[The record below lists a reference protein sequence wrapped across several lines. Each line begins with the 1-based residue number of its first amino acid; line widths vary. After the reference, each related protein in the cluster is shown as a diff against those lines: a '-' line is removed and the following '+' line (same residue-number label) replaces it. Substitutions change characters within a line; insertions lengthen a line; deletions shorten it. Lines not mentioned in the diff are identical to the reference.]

1 MADVMAVVGFVA
13 RRAGHGLR
21 QYFGTVV
28 LTGFTI
34 ALNLALFG
42 GFLLLQL
49 NLEKLLRSWG
59 DRIEMIAYLSPT
71 IAAAELNTLLA
82 TLEAYPEIERVHH
95 TTQEQ
100 ARRDFQAALGVQAGL
115 LDGLPPN
122 VLPASVEITLRPD
135 LRDDAV
141 LEQLAERLRRQKEF
155 TQIDYPQQWVERL
168 GSLVAALHW
177 LKWLI
182 GGVLFLAA
190 FFIVTRMVKLAVL
203 ARRQEIEVMQLI
215 GATETLIQAPVAIE
229 GFFHGL
235 LGACGAVA
243 MVWGVYRLLRDDPA
257 GLSSIIPALSQLE
270 FLDGPSISL
279 IVSIGVVLGVAASV
293 FALRGMVCSWKVSR
307 PAR

>member
-1 MADVMAVVGFVA
+1 MAVVGFVA

-21 QYFGTVV
+21 QYFGTLV

-34 ALNLALFG
+34 ALNLGLFG

-82 TLEAYPEIERVHH
+82 TLEAYPEIECVHH

-100 ARRDFQAALGVQAGL
+100 AWRHFQSALGVQAGL

-135 LRDDAV
+135 FRDDAA
-141 LEQLAERLRRQKEF
+141 LEQLAQRLRRQKEF

-177 LKWLI
+177 LTWLI

-243 MVWGVYRLLRDDPA
+243 LVWGVYRLLRDDPA

-270 FLDGPSISL
+270 FLDGPHISL

-307 PAR
+307 PVR